1 MSIARALAVLGA
13 GMQGLSQGEETN
25 RQRRRQEEDDAF
37 RKEQRDRTRTQWQ
50 RDDEAYNEAQ
60 ADKAAERQAMAP
72 TVVQPDLAPDQM
84 GPAGFN
90 AGGKTFAN
98 PDQAQ
103 AAATTY
109 NAPASGMRRA
119 AAAVRNPTRAADLQA
134 RADQAELGA
143 INLDATKQAQQAKA
157 WEDKMTSAI
166 MSPDPAIGAKFLSD
180 SGADGLD
187 GKTKWI
193 GKIEGDNV
201 HFALVDQNG
210 NPTGISFV
218 KPNTPAG
225 RLELV
230 AQLSRATP
238 ITAKLADLRAQQKA
252 TADAEDKKAD
262 NARLDRTLAETTR
275 HNKAVEGIQ
284 RDAANARAA
293 GGAGGAGAADAAPVW
308 DDKASTFLR
317 QKFTITDP
325 TTGATAVDGA
335 GLQFG
340 KAMSLAFARRNGG
353 DLDSAIGGAFDI
365 DARLRAAATD
375 PKGGYDAGKH
385 NALRA
390 QALQS
395 LSAPRAQQTASPMD
409 AARQDMRANGT
420 QSAEV
425 NIGGQRGTLDAAG
438 NFTPAQR
445 VSNVPQPRAGMAAA
459 AAPAEAVIGKPPTTF
474 NAVPEMEQA
483 LAKEMLEMAEGK
495 RMKFSTPELAAYGKA
510 RKAAADAAQQPGG
523 MSELQRAQLL
533 SRQQLGKV

>member
-13 GMQGLSQGEETN
+13 GMQGLGQGEETN

-37 RKEQRDRTRTQWQ
+37 RKEQRDRQRTQWQ
-50 RDDEAYNEAQ
+50 RDDEAYNEAK

-90 AGGKTFAN
+90 AGGKTFGA
-98 PDQAQ
+98 PEQAD
-103 AAATTY
+103 AAAKQY
-109 NAPASGMRRA
+109 NALAAGMRRA
-119 AAAVRNPTRAADLQA
+119 AGAVRNPTRAAELQGK
-134 RADQAELGA
+134 ADQTELGA
-143 INLDATKQAQQAKA
+143 MNLDAAKQAQEAQRWDRSLYEAARAADPKA
-157 WEDKMTSAI
+157 LTDFMTAS
-166 MSPDPAIGAKFLSD
+166 K
-180 SGADGLD
+180 ADGLD
-187 GKTKWI
+187 GNSKWAHKVDGANLSI
-193 GKIEGDNV
+193 YPVGPDGT
-201 HFALVDQNG
+201 ALSQG
-210 NPTGISFV
+210 FTI
-218 KPNTPAG
+218 PNTPAG

-262 NARLDRTLAETTR
+262 NARADRAQAATERYQQGMLGVHQAEL
-275 HNKAVEGIQ
+275 GIK

-395 LSAPRAQQTASPMD
+395 LSAPRAAQSGPQP
-409 AARQDMRANGT
+409 AAPAPT
-420 QSAEV
+420 P
-425 NIGGQRGTLDAAG
+425 
-438 NFTPAQR
+438 TPAPAA
-445 VSNVPQPRAGMAAA
+445 VPQPRAGMAAA

>member
-1 MSIARALAVLGA
+1 MSIARALAILGA
-13 GMQGLSQGEETN
+13 GASGLGAGEEQA

-37 RKEQRDRTRTQWQ
+37 RKEQRDRQRTQWQ
-50 RDDEAYNEAQ
+50 RDDAAYNEAQ
-60 ADKAAERQAMAP
+60 ADKEAERKAMAP

-90 AGGKTFAN
+90 AGGKTFGT
-98 PDQAQ
+98 PEQAD
-103 AAATTY
+103 AAAKQY
-109 NAPASGMRRA
+109 NSPAAGMRRA
-119 AAAVRNPTRAADLQA
+119 AGAVRNPSRAADLQG

-143 INLDATKQAQQAKA
+143 MNLDAAKQAQEAQRWDRSLYEAARAADPKA
-157 WEDKMTSAI
+157 LTDFMTAS
-166 MSPDPAIGAKFLSD
+166 K
-180 SGADGLD
+180 ADGLD
-187 GKTKWI
+187 GNSKWAHKVDGANLSI
-193 GKIEGDNV
+193 YPVGPDGT
-201 HFALVDQNG
+201 ALSQG
-210 NPTGISFV
+210 FTI
-218 KPNTPAG
+218 PNTPAG

-230 AQLSRATP
+230 AQMSRATP

-262 NARLDRTLAETTR
+262 NARADRAQAATERYQQGMLGVHQAEL
-275 HNKAVEGIQ
+275 GIK

-375 PKGGYDAGKH
+375 PKGAYDPAKH
-385 NALRA
+385 NALRQ
-390 QALQS
+390 QAVQS
-395 LSAPRAQQTASPMD
+395 LTAPRVQQPPQQ
-409 AARQDMRANGT
+409 AAD
-420 QSAEV
+420 
-425 NIGGQRGTLDAAG
+425 
-438 NFTPAQR
+438 TPPPSTSR
-445 VSNVPQPRAGMAAA
+445 PSVPQPRAGMATA

-510 RKAAADAAQQPGG
+510 RKAAADTAQQPGG

>member
-13 GMQGLSQGEETN
+13 GMQGLGQGEETN

-60 ADKAAERQAMAP
+60 ADKEAERQAMAP
-72 TVVQPDLAPDQM
+72 TVVQPDLAPNQM

-143 INLDATKQAQQAKA
+143 INLDAAKQAQEAQAWDRKLYEA
-157 WEDKMTSAI
+157 ARA
-166 MSPDPAIGAKFLSD
+166 PDPKALTDFMTASK
-180 SGADGLD
+180 ADGLD
-187 GKTKWI
+187 GNSKWAHKVDGANLSI
-193 GKIEGDNV
+193 YPVGPDGT
-201 HFALVDQNG
+201 ALSQG
-210 NPTGISFV
+210 FTI
-218 KPNTPAG
+218 PNTPAG

-262 NARLDRTLAETTR
+262 NARQDKATNALADYHR
-275 HNKAVEGIQ
+275 AMA
-284 RDAANARAA
+284 DAAKTNADAAKTRAA

-395 LSAPRAQQTASPMD
+395 LSAPRAAQSGPQP
-409 AARQDMRANGT
+409 AAPAPT
-420 QSAEV
+420 P
-425 NIGGQRGTLDAAG
+425 TPTP
-438 NFTPAQR
+438 TPAPAA
-445 VSNVPQPRAGMAAA
+445 VPQPRAGMAAA

-510 RKAAADAAQQPGG
+510 RKAAADTAQQPGG

>member
-1 MSIARALAVLGA
+1 MSIARALAILGA
-13 GMQGLSQGEETN
+13 GASGLGAGEEQA
-25 RQRRRQEEDDAF
+25 RQRLRQQEDDAF
-37 RKEQRDRTRTQWQ
+37 RKEQRDRQRTQWQ
-50 RDDEAYNEAQ
+50 RDDEAYNEAK
-60 ADKAAERQAMAP
+60 ADKEAERQAMAP

-90 AGGKTFAN
+90 AGGKTFGT
-98 PDQAQ
+98 PEQAD
-103 AAATTY
+103 AAAKQY
-109 NAPASGMRRA
+109 NSPAAGMRRA
-119 AAAVRNPTRAADLQA
+119 AGAVRNPSRAADLQG

-143 INLDATKQAQQAKA
+143 MNLDAAKQAQEAQRWDRSLYEAARAADPKA
-157 WEDKMTSAI
+157 LTDFMTAS
-166 MSPDPAIGAKFLSD
+166 K
-180 SGADGLD
+180 ADGLD
-187 GKTKWI
+187 GNSKWTH
-193 GKIEGDNV
+193 KVDGDKLSIYPV
-201 HFALVDQNG
+201 GPDGTALSQG
-210 NPTGISFV
+210 FTI
-218 KPNTPAG
+218 PNTPAG

-230 AQLSRATP
+230 AQLSKATP

-252 TADAEDKKAD
+252 AADAEDKKAD
-262 NARLDRTLAETTR
+262 NARADRAQAATERYQQGMLGVHQAEL
-275 HNKAVEGIQ
+275 GIK
-284 RDAANARAA
+284 RDALSARGS
-293 GGAGGAGAADAAPVW
+293 GGEGTSDGPVW
-308 DDKASTFLR
+308 DDKASAFLR
-317 QKFTITDP
+317 QKFTVTDP
-325 TTGATAVDGA
+325 TTGETRVDGS

-340 KAMSLAFARRNGG
+340 KAMALAFARRNGG

-395 LSAPRAQQTASPMD
+395 LSAPRAAQSGPQP
-409 AARQDMRANGT
+409 AAPAPT
-420 QSAEV
+420 P
-425 NIGGQRGTLDAAG
+425 
-438 NFTPAQR
+438 TPAPAA
-445 VSNVPQPRAGMAAA
+445 VPQPRAGMAAA

-510 RKAAADAAQQPGG
+510 RKAAADTAQQPGG